1 MEQVMSKAV
10 WSGVLTAAAVLLF
23 AGHANAQAT
32 DTASVTVSATV
43 NAKAKLTMG
52 STTASFAD
60 ADPDVTPL
68 LSASAISVDVK
79 ARTTAAG
86 SVTLTVL
93 ASDDL
98 STGSDAIAIS
108 NLTWTVTG
116 TNFAAGTMSKTAAQS
131 LGSWTGG
138 GTQSGTQTYKL
149 VNSWSYKTG
158 SYSTTITY
166 TLTAP

>member
-1 MEQVMSKAV
+1 MTKAV
-10 WSGVLTAAAVLLF
+10 WGSVFTAAAAVLLF
-23 AGHANAQAT
+23 STPASAQAT

-52 STTASFAD
+52 STTSSFAD

-68 LSASAISVDVK
+68 LSAAAISVDVK

-98 STGSDAIAIS
+98 SNGSDVIGIG
-108 NLTWTVTG
+108 NLSWTVTG
-116 TNFAAGTMSKTAAQS
+116 TNFAAG
-131 LGSWTGG
+131 
-138 GTQSGTQTYKL
+138 
-149 VNSWSYKTG
+149 
-158 SYSTTITY
+158 
-166 TLTAP
+166 

>member
-1 MEQVMSKAV
+1 MRKAI
-10 WSGVLTAAAVLLF
+10 WGSIFTAAAVLVG
-23 AGHANAQAT
+23 ADNAAAQAT
-32 DTASVTVSATV
+32 ATATVTVSATV

-52 STTASFAD
+52 STTASFSD
-60 ADPDVTPL
+60 ADPDTSPV

-79 ARTTAAG
+79 ARTSSAG
-86 SVTLTVL
+86 SVTLTVI

-98 STGSDAIAIS
+98 SNGSDAIGVG
-108 NLTWTVTG
+108 NLSWTVTG
-116 TNFAAGTMSKTAAQS
+116 TNFAAGTMSKTVAQS

-149 VNSWSYKTG
+149 ANSWSYNTG

>member
-1 MEQVMSKAV
+1 MERVMTKAV
-10 WSGVLTAAAVLLF
+10 WSSVLTAAAVLLF
-23 AGHANAQAT
+23 TTQAFAQAT

-43 NAKAKLTMG
+43 NAKAKLTVG
-52 STTASFAD
+52 SGTASFAD

-68 LSASAISVDVK
+68 LSATAISLDVK
-79 ARTTAAG
+79 ARTSTSG
-86 SVTLTVL
+86 NVTLTVQ
-93 ASDDL
+93 ADDDL
-98 STGSDAIAIS
+98 TNGTDTIGIG

-116 TNFAAGTMSKTAAQS
+116 TNFAAGTMSKTAAVS
-131 LGSWTGG
+131 VGSWTGG

-158 SYSTTITY
+158 SYTATITY